1 MKNKG
6 IRDLRGYAR
15 STVFRLIL
23 GALVLIFVFGE
34 ILIYLIYG
42 SAAAITGF
50 ICLIA
55 GIIPIILVLLSLWL
69 IDFVARKN
77 KNQ

>member
-1 MKNKG
+1 MKNKN
-6 IRDLRGYAR
+6 IRDLRSYAK

-23 GALVLIFVFGE
+23 GALVLIFVVGE

-42 SAAAITGF
+42 STAATTGF

-55 GIIPIILVLLSLWL
+55 GVVPVILVLLSLWL
-69 IDFVARKN
+69 IDWVARKN